1 MNVHV
6 LLAFPM
12 LLALAAGCARKPI
25 EHTVHKVP
33 ADATQQNHVAG
44 SEDQGGTDASE
55 PPPSALQQTK
65 AEFEGILKDN
75 VEKLEEQV
83 RELQIKAGRL
93 EQSAQAKWAEHVV
106 ELEARRKTA
115 REKLDEV
122 ARSSGEA
129 WKHLRDGADNAWQE
143 VGEGRSAGP
152 IGVLTKPAEKRSPG
166 HHS

>member
-44 SEDQGGTDASE
+44 NADEDATEASAA
-55 PPPSALQQTK
+55 PLNALQQTK
-65 AEFEGILKDN
+65 AEFEGIIKDN

-83 RELQIKAGRL
+83 RELQMNAGRL
-93 EQSAQAKWAEHVV
+93 ERSAQAKWAEQIT
-106 ELEARRKTA
+106 ELEARQKAA

-122 ARSSGEA
+122 AGSSGEA
-129 WKHLRDGADNAWQE
+129 WKHLRAGAVNAWQE
-143 VGEGRSAGP
+143 LERAVRQARS
-152 IGVLTKPAEKRSPG
+152 EF
-166 HHS
+166 